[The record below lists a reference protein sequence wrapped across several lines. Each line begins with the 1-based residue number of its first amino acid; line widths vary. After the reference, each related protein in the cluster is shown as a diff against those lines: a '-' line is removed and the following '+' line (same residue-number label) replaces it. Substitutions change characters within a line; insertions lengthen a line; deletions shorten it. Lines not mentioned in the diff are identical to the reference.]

1 MEQVKGVLRTLGDS
15 TVHFSGDGTNY
26 ATLYGYIEIGDRILR
41 KIQVIK
47 GLDGKLSH
55 ALGDEITL
63 YLKNGFVCG
72 FTGADGRTFVTDNG
86 VSNTHYPVW
95 IFFLTVI
102 GIISLPIL
110 VGLLPL
116 SQAWRLN
123 TLWQVRK
130 AGMSLPNA
138 IPI

>member
-26 ATLYGYIEIGDRILR
+26 VTLYGYIEIGDRILR

-72 FTGADGRTFVTDNG
+72 FTGADGRTFVTDTG
-86 VSNTHYPVW
+86 VSNERYLVSVSAM
-95 IFFLTVI
+95 TVL
-102 GIISLPIL
+102 GIITLPLL

-116 SQAWRLN
+116 SMAWKLN